1 MNGNRALV
9 SEYEKLS
16 VDENIQL
23 VVCPPFV
30 YLNNFTTHVLGAQ
43 NCGEHLAGAYT
54 GELSASHLKEVGCSF
69 VILGHSE
76 RRGYENNRIINQ
88 KAKMAVQAGLRPI
101 ICLGESLEEHQEG
114 RTKAV
119 LLGQIDRLT
128 HGLQKGG
135 YLVAYEPLWA
145 IGSGLTPNADEIS
158 RVVDILS
165 QYAPVLY
172 GGSVSEENA
181 PWLIQIPRLK
191 GFLIGNASLD
201 IGKMQKI
208 SKIVFSNL

>member
-1 MNGNRALV
+1 MNGNLALV
-9 SEYEKLS
+9 SEYEKLG

-43 NCGEHLAGAYT
+43 NCGAQFKGAYT
-54 GELSASHLKEVGCSF
+54 GEVSASHLKEVGCSY

-76 RRGYENNRIINQ
+76 RKIYENNRIINQ
-88 KAKMAVQAGLRPI
+88 KAKMAIQAGLIPI
-101 ICLGESLEEHQEG
+101 ICLGESLEDHQEG

-119 LLGQIDRLT
+119 LLGQIDQLT
-128 HGLQKGG
+128 HGLQKGW
-135 YLVAYEPLWA
+135 YLLAYEPLWA
-145 IGSGLTPNADEIS
+145 IGSGITPNADEIS
-158 RVVDILS
+158 RVIEILS
-165 QYAPVLY
+165 EYAPVLY

-181 PWLIQIPRLK
+181 PWLVQIPLLK

-201 IGKMQKI
+201 IEKIHNI
-208 SKIVFSNL
+208 SKIVFSNV